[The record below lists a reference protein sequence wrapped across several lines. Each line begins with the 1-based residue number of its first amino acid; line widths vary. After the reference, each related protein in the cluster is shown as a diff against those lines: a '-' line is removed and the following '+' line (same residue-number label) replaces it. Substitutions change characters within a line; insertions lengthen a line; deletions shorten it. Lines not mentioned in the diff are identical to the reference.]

1 MTKMKSKV
9 LKSTQ
14 EQALGAWVDYLNQVR
29 LDRLVQALSAQDK
42 NLENALA
49 SIEWAFS
56 TISENIIGRNRGGDK
71 GMHGF
76 IAEIAECGVGN
87 AREQILGKAPT
98 HIWIDDNGPADIM
111 RGVDA
116 IQQKFVQSGGHLSL
130 RAVLAHFEHYP
141 DYLANGGKYQ
151 IPKDHYDRIMEHL
164 AMPADVANKLPT
176 STGEFSLRQW
186 QEVHEFFETSGLTV
200 DDIEPSIFEYGDV
213 QQGTIAGSLEEEKGE
228 ILETDQER
236 RDSAYEESKPTL
248 KEGVKVAA
256 ISAAVEGLTEFC
268 LAIVRKR
275 KAGKK
280 IKEFTQ
286 EDWVDIAGD
295 SGKGVIKGGI
305 RGTSIYLL
313 TNYTAT
319 PGAVASAV
327 VTASFG
333 VADQIHK
340 FRTGAISEVQ
350 FIENAEML
358 CLDASVS
365 ALSTLVGQV
374 IIPVPVLGAII
385 GNAVGTLMYQI
396 GKDCYH
402 DKEREIINGYL
413 AELKLLDEAL
423 DEQYQAYILKLNEN
437 FKVFLQLTNAA
448 FSPDVATA
456 FEGSIELARVMGVP
470 TDEILDSHKKVVSY
484 FTE

>member
-1 MTKMKSKV
+1 MTIMKSKV
-9 LKSTQ
+9 IKSTQ

-29 LDRLVQALSAQDK
+29 LDRLVQALSAQDQ
-42 NLENALA
+42 NLEEALA
-49 SIEWAFS
+49 SIEWAFT
-56 TISENIIGRNRGGDK
+56 TISEKIIGRNRGGDK

-111 RGVDA
+111 RGLDA

-130 RAVLAHFEHYP
+130 RAVLTHFEHYP
-141 DYLANGGKYQ
+141 DYLVNGGKYQ
-151 IPKDHYDRIMEHL
+151 IPKDHYDKIMEYL
-164 AMPADVANKLPT
+164 AMPKSVADKLPT

-186 QEVHEFFETSGLTV
+186 KEVHEFFETSGLTV
-200 DDIEPSIFEYGDV
+200 DDLEPSIFEYGKV
-213 QQGTIAGSLEEEKGE
+213 QQGTIAGSLEEEKGD

-236 RDSAYEESKPTL
+236 RDSAYEESKPTF

-256 ISAAVEGLTEFC
+256 ISATVEGLTEFC
-268 LAIVRKR
+268 LSIVRKR
-275 KAGKK
+275 KTGKK
-280 IKEFTQ
+280 IKDFNQ
-286 EDWVDIAGD
+286 EDWIEIAGD
-295 SGKGVIKGGI
+295 SGKGVVKGGI

-333 VADQIHK
+333 VAEQIHK
-340 FRTGAISEVQ
+340 FRNGSITEVQ
-350 FIENAEML
+350 FIENAELL

-365 ALSTLVGQV
+365 ALSTLLGQV
-374 IIPVPVLGAII
+374 IIPVPILGAII

-396 GKDCYH
+396 GKECYL
-402 DKEREIINGYL
+402 DKERAIINSYL
-413 AELKLLDEAL
+413 ADLKELDEAL
-423 DEQYQAYILKLNEN
+423 EKEYEAYIQKLNKN
-437 FKVFLQLTNAA
+437 IKVFLELTDAA
-448 FSPDVATA
+448 FSPDVETA
-456 FEGSIELARVMGVP
+456 FEGSIELAKKMGVP
-470 TDEILDSHKKVVSY
+470 LDEILDSHKKVISY
-484 FTE
+484 FTD